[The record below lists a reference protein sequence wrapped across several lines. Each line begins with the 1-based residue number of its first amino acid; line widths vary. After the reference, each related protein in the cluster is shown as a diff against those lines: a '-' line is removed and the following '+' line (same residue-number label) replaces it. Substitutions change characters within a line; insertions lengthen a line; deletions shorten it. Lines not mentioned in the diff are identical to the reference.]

1 MKTFMAKN
9 ETLQRQ
15 WYVIDADGLVLGRL
29 ASQVASILRGKNK
42 PTYTPHVDAGDHVIV
57 INCDKIKLTGAK
69 LDKKKYYY
77 HTGYAGGIKEISY
90 RRLMATKPEVALKEA
105 VRGMLPK
112 NKLGH
117 AMLKKLKVY
126 AGPEH
131 PHAAQN
137 PQPLTL
143 SL

>member
-77 HTGYAGGIKEISY
+77 HTGYAGGITSAAIDGMKI
-90 RRLMATKPEVALKEA
+90 AEA
-105 VRGMLPK
+105 IAKRYK
-112 NKLGH
+112 II
-117 AMLKKLKVY
+117 
-126 AGPEH
+126 
-131 PHAAQN
+131 
-137 PQPLTL
+137 
-143 SL
+143 

>member
-69 LDKKKYYY
+69 LEVLLSHRLCGRHQGNQLPQADG
-77 HTGYAGGIKEISY
+77 HQARVRPQRGRARHAAFRRAGQ
-90 RRLMATKPEVALKEA
+90 
-105 VRGMLPK
+105 
-112 NKLGH
+112 
-117 AMLKKLKVY
+117 
-126 AGPEH
+126 
-131 PHAAQN
+131 PHAHQAARI
-137 PQPLTL
+137 PRPGA
-143 SL
+143 

>member
-90 RRLMATKPEVALKEA
+90 RRLMATKPEFALKA
-105 VRGMLPK
+105 GRAR
-112 NKLGH
+112 H
-117 AMLKKLKVY
+117 AAFRR
-126 AGPEH
+126 AGQ
-131 PHAAQN
+131 PHAHQAARI
-137 PQPLTL
+137 PRPGA
-143 SL
+143 